1 MTREMK
7 DATQSLAKIHRRN
20 SFLISTCIMHMHVH
34 DSGPCNLLNQQ
45 SKLLR
50 ILTWSNSSMLNSTE
64 TYFKILHFSLPEL
77 IVKTTFTMLIIT

>member
-34 DSGPCNLLNQQ
+34 DSGPCNLL
-45 SKLLR
+45 
-50 ILTWSNSSMLNSTE
+50 LNSTE
-64 TYFKILHFSLPEL
+64 TYFKILHFSPPEL